1 MDTVDALQSACQES
15 GLVTADIRIELAGDG
30 VKESEEECGQRL
42 APISQDY
49 KTLLERSVALE
60 NENARLRCRVA
71 ELEDELHTG
80 S

>member
-49 KTLLERSVALE
+49 NTLLERSKALE
-60 NENARLRCRVA
+60 AVKLRVESRNFK
-71 ELEDELHTG
+71 LSTFWP
-80 S
+80 